1 MSNNLKSLFPVEQ
14 CPVPIGSTVGMM
26 IMNTVVGV
34 NGNIVSVR
42 NHNDGK
48 IYQVYCNQIS
58 PNYGSRPGSVKKRS
72 RKVSKRSKRKRSSRK
87 SRSKRRKSKRK

>member
-34 NGNIVSVR
+34 KGNIVSVR

>member
-1 MSNNLKSLFPVEQ
+1 MYA
-14 CPVPIGSTVGMM
+14 GSTVGMM

-58 PNYGSRPGSVKKRS
+58 PCYGIICTKFCKKKY
-72 RKVSKRSKRKRSSRK
+72 KVSKRSKKKNSSK
-87 SRSKRRKSKRK
+87 IAFKKKKII